1 MIVAKRSGKTYL
13 TEMNAQTKLSAK
25 GQVVIPK
32 AVRDRLC
39 WEEGAALEVIER
51 GDGVLLRAAQPQ
63 RERITMEEFRKRV
76 PPYEGPP
83 LSLEDMDKAVLDEAA
98 RRYRTKYRPGA

>member
-1 MIVAKRSGKTYL
+1 LRNGTVRRIL
-13 TEMNAQTKLSAK
+13 PDMNAQTKLSAK

-39 WEEGAALEVIER
+39 WEEGAALEVVER
-51 GDGVLLRAAQPQ
+51 ADGVLLRAAGPA
-63 RERITMEEFRKRV
+63 RERISIEEFRRRV

-83 LSLEDMDKAVLDEAA
+83 ISLEDMDKAILAEAA
-98 RRYRTKYRPGA
+98 RRYRAKVSRDR

>member
-1 MIVAKRSGKTYL
+1 
-13 TEMNAQTKLSAK
+13 MNARTKLSAK

-39 WEEGAALEVIER
+39 WEEGAALEVVER
-51 GDGVLLRAAQPQ
+51 ADGVLLRVATAP
-63 RERITMEEFRKRV
+63 RERITMEEFKRRV
-76 PPYEGPP
+76 PPYDGPP

-98 RRYRTKYRPGA
+98 RRYRTKYRPGR

>member
-1 MIVAKRSGKTYL
+1 
-13 TEMNAQTKLSAK
+13 MNAHTKLSAK

-39 WEEGAALEVIER
+39 WEEGAALEVVER
-51 GDGVLLRAAQPQ
+51 ADGVLLRTAGPA
-63 RERITMEEFRKRV
+63 RERISIEEFKRRV
-76 PPYEGPP
+76 PPYKGPP
-83 LSLEDMDKAVLDEAA
+83 VSLEDMDRAVLEEAA